1 MTTVS
6 QPPPP
11 SLSYDLPPSRRRFS
25 STSPLSSS
33 PTPTAPARSSHYR
46 PFSTL
51 YTESPY
57 VDIQDK
63 ISSLLKRH
71 SSIGGLQTFAHM
83 GIGFKDK
90 AKANKNLSP
99 IHLHVAEPIEIKIC
113 TPTQIPPRHYNVL
126 QRPATS
132 SGVIRPA
139 STLHRVK
146 KKRSMTSLFT
156 ATDPSTSSAVSPLS
170 GHHLLSPLLSP
181 PQTPNSSASTSK
193 RTRFLDQDH
202 ESSKTFIPKS
212 IWAKRHN
219 MKLHP
224 YHQDVPYMQAYDP
237 ILLDR

>member
-6 QPPPP
+6 QPP
-11 SLSYDLPPSRRRFS
+11 SLTYDLPPSRRLS
-25 STSPLSSS
+25 ASPLSSS

-46 PFSTL
+46 PYSTL

-57 VDIQDK
+57 VEIQDK
-63 ISSLLKRH
+63 FSSLLKRH
-71 SSIGGLQTFAHM
+71 SSISGLQAFAHM
-83 GIGFKDK
+83 GIGFKDR

-99 IHLHVAEPIEIKIC
+99 VHLQVAEPTGIKSY
-113 TPTQIPPRHYNVL
+113 TPSQIPSRHYNLL
-126 QRPATS
+126 QRPATAS
-132 SGVIRPA
+132 EVISPA
-139 STLHRVK
+139 PTLLRVQ
-146 KKRSMTSLFT
+146 KKRSMTSPVT

-170 GHHLLSPLLSP
+170 SHHLLSP
-181 PQTPNSSASTSK
+181 PQTPNISAFTSK
-193 RTRFLDQDH
+193 RTRFLEQDH
-202 ESSKTFIPKS
+202 ESSKKFVPKS

>member
-6 QPPPP
+6 QSP
-11 SLSYDLPPSRRRFS
+11 SPTFDLPPFPRRW

-33 PTPTAPARSSHYR
+33 PPPTAPARSSHYR

-63 ISSLLKRH
+63 FSSLLKRH
-71 SSIGGLQTFAHM
+71 SSIGGPHM

-90 AKANKNLSP
+90 AAKANKNLSP
-99 IHLHVAEPIEIKIC
+99 IHLQVPEPVGIKVC
-113 TPTQIPPRHYNVL
+113 TPP
-126 QRPATS
+126 RPATS
-132 SGVIRPA
+132 SGVISSPP
-139 STLHRVK
+139 TLHRVK
-146 KKRSMTSLFT
+146 NKRSMTSPLT
-156 ATDPSTSSAVSPLS
+156 TTDPSTSPAVSSFTPLS
-170 GHHLLSPLLSP
+170 GFHLLSP
-181 PQTPNSSASTSK
+181 PQTPNTSSK

-212 IWAKRHN
+212 IWSKRHN

>member
-6 QPPPP
+6 QSP
-11 SLSYDLPPSRRRFS
+11 SLTYDLPPSRRPL

-63 ISSLLKRH
+63 FSSLLKRH
-71 SSIGGLQTFAHM
+71 SSIGGLHTFAHM
-83 GIGFKDK
+83 GIGFKDR
-90 AKANKNLSP
+90 AKASKNISP
-99 IHLHVAEPIEIKIC
+99 IHLQVAEPIGIKIC
-113 TPTQIPPRHYNVL
+113 TSTQIPPRQYNAI

-132 SGVIRPA
+132 SGVISSAP
-139 STLHRVK
+139 TQHRVK
-146 KKRSMTSLFT
+146 KKRSMTSPFTAT
-156 ATDPSTSSAVSPLS
+156 ATDPSTSPAVSPLS
-170 GHHLLSPLLSP
+170 SFHLLSP
-181 PQTPNSSASTSK
+181 PQTPNTSKSTGK

-202 ESSKTFIPKS
+202 ESTKTFIPKS

>member
-6 QPPPP
+6 QPS
-11 SLSYDLPPSRRRFS
+11 SLTYDLPPSCHSF

-33 PTPTAPARSSHYR
+33 PTPTVPARSSHYR

-57 VDIQDK
+57 TDIQDK
-63 ISSLLKRH
+63 FSSLLKRH
-71 SSIGGLQTFAHM
+71 SSIAGLQTFAQL
-83 GIGFKDK
+83 GTGLKDM
-90 AKANKNLSP
+90 AKTKKNLSLQVVESVG
-99 IHLHVAEPIEIKIC
+99 I
-113 TPTQIPPRHYNVL
+113 TPTQVPPPHYNVL
-126 QRPATS
+126 QRRRPVTS
-132 SGVIRPA
+132 SGDISPA
-139 STLHRVK
+139 PNFHRVK
-146 KKRSMTSLFT
+146 NKRSMTSPFT
-156 ATDPSTSSAVSPLS
+156 AADPSTPSPVSPLS
-170 GHHLLSPLLSP
+170 GHHLLSPAQSID
-181 PQTPNSSASTSK
+181 TSKIRASISK

-202 ESSKTFIPKS
+202 ESSEKFIPKS

>member
-6 QPPPP
+6 QSP
-11 SLSYDLPPSRRRFS
+11 SLTYDLPPSRRRFS
-25 STSPLSSS
+25 TSPLSSS
-33 PTPTAPARSSHYR
+33 PTSTAPARNSHYR

-57 VDIQDK
+57 IEIQDK
-63 ISSLLKRH
+63 FSSLLKRH

-99 IHLHVAEPIEIKIC
+99 VHLQLAEPIGIKIC
-113 TPTQIPPRHYNVL
+113 TPTQISPRHYNNAL

-132 SGVIRPA
+132 SGDISPA
-139 STLHRVK
+139 PTLHRAVK
-146 KKRSMTSLFT
+146 AKRSMSSFFT
-156 ATDPSTSSAVSPLS
+156 AIDPSTSSAVLPPSNYR
-170 GHHLLSPLLSP
+170 LLSP
-181 PQTPNSSASTSK
+181 PQTPNISPSTSK

-202 ESSKTFIPKS
+202 ESSKKFIPKS